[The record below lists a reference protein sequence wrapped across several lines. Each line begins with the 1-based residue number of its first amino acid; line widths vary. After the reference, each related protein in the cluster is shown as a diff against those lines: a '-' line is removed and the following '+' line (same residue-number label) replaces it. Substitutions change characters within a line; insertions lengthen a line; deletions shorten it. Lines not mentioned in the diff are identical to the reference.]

1 MTKQNRRSKIS
12 EKSRHTLSK
21 KISVPLGPKLTEFQS
36 SRKMIREKAMKYRIP
51 EGSDQTKKCGAV
63 ERLLSS
69 KGAAKPA
76 VQWSLIQ
83 ICEARKIKLR

>member
-1 MTKQNRRSKIS
+1 MAKQNRRSKIS

-51 EGSDQTKKCGAV
+51 ESSDQTKKCGAE

-69 KGAAKPA
+69 KPKPA
-76 VQWSLIQ
+76 VQWSLTQ
-83 ICEARKIKLR
+83 IREARKIKLR